1 MVAKAETTKDVFGEI
16 PVSAIRPGKYQP
28 RTFFDQDA
36 LEELANSIRE
46 EGLAQPILVRP
57 LAEEEDG
64 IQYEIIAGER
74 RWRAFRLLGKKT
86 IPAFSRKASDRNAAL
101 IGLIENIQRESLTVV
116 EEARSYKKMIDEL
129 KLTQQEISDKVGKSR
144 PVIANTLRLLSLHPD
159 VLMLLES
166 KQLETAAARALVV
179 LPKNQQPELAEQI
192 VKKGM
197 SSKAVEAAVKKVIKG
212 SVEKEEGEE
221 DSPKEHETP
230 DENAKL
236 QENIQSNLPEG
247 IKVDVRVK
255 KDGSGT
261 LKFDV
266 PAEQW
271 EQFLAQFME

>member
-166 KQLETAAARALVV
+166 KQLETATARALIV
-179 LPKNQQPELAEQI
+179 LPKDKQTDLAEQV

-197 SSKAVEAAVKKVIKG
+197 GSKQVEAMVKKIIKG
-212 SVEKEEGEE
+212 SVEKDEEEE
-221 DSPKEHETP
+221 KELTEAET
-230 DENAKL
+230 ENQNL
-236 QENIQSNLPEG
+236 QEQIQSNLPEG